1 MKSSRTEI
9 CLDLIRNRRSI
20 RRFQP
25 VLVTSQQLALL
36 QEAAELS
43 PSARNEQ
50 PWFFCA
56 IENQQI
62 IHQIE
67 QLHEPAGN
75 CYNAPLLLCAFADK
89 KALEPVKDTTFAL
102 ANIMYACE
110 AIGLGSCYI
119 NFVSEVFNCPAYD
132 KLAGALGV
140 PDDYFAVGALAI
152 GVPDEKRPVPTNR
165 KKNIFSIVQEDAQ

>member
-1 MKSSRTEI
+1 MKSSHTEI
-9 CLDLIRNRRSI
+9 CLDLIKNRRSI
-20 RRFQP
+20 RRFQKTP
-25 VLVTSQQLALL
+25 VTSHQLALL
-36 QEAAELS
+36 QEAAELA

-56 IENQQI
+56 IENQEI

-67 QLHEPAGN
+67 QLAEPAGN

-89 KALEPVKDTTFAL
+89 KALEPVKDTVFAL
-102 ANIMYACE
+102 ANIMYTCE

-119 NFVSEVFNCPAYD
+119 NFVSDVFNCPAYD

-140 PDDYFAVGALAI
+140 PEGYFAVGALAI
-152 GVPDEKRPVPTNR
+152 GVPAEEKPVPTDR